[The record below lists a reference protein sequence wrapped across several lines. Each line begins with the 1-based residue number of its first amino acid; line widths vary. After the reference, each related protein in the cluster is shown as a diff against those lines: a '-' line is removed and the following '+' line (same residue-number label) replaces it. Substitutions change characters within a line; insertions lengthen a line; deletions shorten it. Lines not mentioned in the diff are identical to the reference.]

1 MKYVLE
7 FSILPGKAK
16 EFWNFMNE
24 KGIPFW
30 QKQDEVESVEIYTTL
45 GGHSLYE
52 AHFDLPNY
60 ATFDRLQQDPE
71 FERVSVEFLSLVNG
85 LRRKFLTEERKVV
98 QH

>member
-7 FSILPGKAK
+7 FNILPGKAE
-16 EFWNFMNE
+16 EFWSFMKQ

-30 QKQDEVESVEIYTTL
+30 QKRGEVKSVEVYTTL

-52 AHFDLPNY
+52 AHFDLPDY
-60 ATFDRLQQDPE
+60 AAFEHLQRDPE
-71 FERVSVEFLSLVNG
+71 FEEVSVNFLSLVDG
-85 LRRKFLTEERKVV
+85 LRRKFLTEERKIV